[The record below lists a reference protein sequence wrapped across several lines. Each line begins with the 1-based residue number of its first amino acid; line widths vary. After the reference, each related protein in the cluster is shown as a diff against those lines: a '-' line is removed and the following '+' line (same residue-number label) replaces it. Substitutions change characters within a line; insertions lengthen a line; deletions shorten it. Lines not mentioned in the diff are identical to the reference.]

1 MRIAGN
7 MHQHVLGGSAQHAFI
22 EDIEHDN
29 LLQCAAEQVQLH
41 GHDRIAVETAQPTHA
56 AQPGH

>member
-1 MRIAGN
+1 
-7 MHQHVLGGSAQHAFI
+7 MHQHALGGSAQHAFI
-22 EDIEHDN
+22 EDIEHNN

-41 GHDRIAVETAQPTHA
+41 GHNGIAVETAQPTRA